1 MDMIEKLIFVAAI
14 GGIGYLILSATRKQ
28 SDETIQPLLNSKKNI
43 TIDWLDE
50 IAYEV
55 LARKL
60 KAEKSS
66 LLASVSNNEH
76 NILEQCREVLNSAQ
90 WAFIREEAG
99 SQVKARLEMVFTDGT
114 SSNTEIV
121 KHWDDIPSSIRAE
134 FLRTGSNNLSQEWV
148 LHNIKEHK

>member
-14 GGIGYLILSATRKQ
+14 GGIGYLILSGTRKQ
-28 SDETIQPLLNSKKNI
+28 SDEEIQSLLNPEKNI

-76 NILEQCREVLNSAQ
+76 NVLKQCREVLNSAQ

-99 SQVKARLEMVFTDGT
+99 SQVKARLEMIFTDGT

-134 FLRTGSNNLSQEWV
+134 FLRTGSNSLSQEWV
-148 LHNIKEHK
+148 MHNIKEFQ